1 MKKENKK
8 ELKYKNRKTLDLP
21 IIEKYIKL
29 TFNKKY
35 YINEYKY
42 GSIIINNII
51 YNEKSNIVAKFKD
64 YLISDDIS
72 EFLKRYYTL
81 IESSIR
87 LPKFY
92 EYYETYSRIYPNYT
106 ALPESKYIYKN
117 IHKKQKMIDLQQ
129 QMEES
134 EERKKEVLKYK
145 KHKRNN
151 EKDNL
156 VFSTD
161 IYNSIVNES
170 EDLYSLLFGI
180 HKNNDNNEKTQEDF
194 NKIINEINKFESDNM
209 NNFFYENEKNNKNN
223 NLNNNKN
230 LAGKL
235 FSACTKNMIKTSNN
249 KSNNNNLSKYNQKN
263 LFKELQFINS
273 NSHKKAMSTSSG
285 NSTIKKKNKNS
296 NNSLNNIF
304 PYSHKRITSKG
315 EIKDLINKIKI
326 HINLNNENNSL
337 GKICET
343 ERIEIKN
350 NKIILQNKTNNRR
363 NRNRNKNY
371 LLNTKGNFISHT
383 NNNSI
388 IKTKINNKQK
398 LNKNKYKGIL
408 SPKINKLKEIEKN
421 DNIIN
426 TNDFNIIR
434 GYNNSRSA
442 SIKEKLKKISRITK
456 SFITTTNNNFS
467 SIQNTNN
474 NIKYN
479 NYNTI
484 NHKTFFNDDKN
495 KSKKNSHSNSKIP
508 SNNKKIIKGIQIKN
522 FNKIFSLNDNLIPKY
537 DSTSRVKI
545 NNNKNINDIQKNIF
559 KPKTTR
565 ININKKL

>member
-1 MKKENKK
+1 MKHEIRKK
-8 ELKYKNRKTLDLP
+8 CKNPKMINLSTIEQYIFSCFHQKYFVDQYT
-21 IIEKYIKL
+21 
-29 TFNKKY
+29 
-35 YINEYKY
+35 Y
-42 GSIIINNII
+42 GSIVINNII
-51 YNEKSNIVAKFKD
+51 YNEKTNIVATFKD

-106 ALPESKYIYKN
+106 ILPEAKYIYKN
-117 IHKKQKMIDLQQ
+117 IHKKQKMIDKQQ
-129 QMEES
+129 KNES
-134 EERKKEVLKYK
+134 EEKKKVNK
-145 KHKRNN
+145 KHKRNY
-151 EKDNL
+151 EKDDL

-209 NNFFYENEKNNKNN
+209 NNLFYENEKNNKNN

-273 NSHKKAMSTSSG
+273 NSHRKAMSTSTG

-350 NKIILQNKTNNRR
+350 NKIILQNKKNNKR
-363 NRNRNKNY
+363 NRNNNY
-371 LLNTKGNFISHT
+371 FLNSKGNFISHT

-388 IKTKINNKQK
+388 IKAKINNKQK
-398 LNKNKYKGIL
+398 LNKNKYKAIL

-456 SFITTTNNNFS
+456 SFITTTNNNCS

-545 NNNKNINDIQKNIF
+545 NNNKNINNVQKNIF

>member
-1 MKKENKK
+1 MKKENKN
-8 ELKYKNRKTLDLP
+8 ELKYKNRKTLDIP

-35 YINEYKY
+35 YINENKY

-180 HKNNDNNEKTQEDF
+180 HKNNDNNEKTQEDL

-209 NNFFYENEKNNKNN
+209 NNLFYENEKNNKNN

-273 NSHKKAMSTSSG
+273 NSHRKAMSTSTG

-350 NKIILQNKTNNRR
+350 NKIILQNKTNNKRNRR
-363 NRNRNKNY
+363 NNNY

-388 IKTKINNKQK
+388 IKTKINNTQK

-456 SFITTTNNNFS
+456 SFITPPNNNFS

-484 NHKTFFNDDKN
+484 NHKTLFNDDKN

-545 NNNKNINDIQKNIF
+545 NNNKNINNIQKNIF

>member
-8 ELKYKNRKTLDLP
+8 ELKHINRKTLDLP

-209 NNFFYENEKNNKNN
+209 NNLFYENEKNNKNN

-273 NSHKKAMSTSSG
+273 NSHRKAMSTSTG

-350 NKIILQNKTNNRR
+350 NKIILQNKKNNKR
-363 NRNRNKNY
+363 NRNNNY
-371 LLNTKGNFISHT
+371 FLNSKGNFISHT

-388 IKTKINNKQK
+388 IKAKINNKQK

-456 SFITTTNNNFS
+456 SFITTTNNNCS

-545 NNNKNINDIQKNIF
+545 NNNKNINNVQKNIF

>member
-249 KSNNNNLSKYNQKN
+249 KSNNNNLSKYIQKN

-522 FNKIFSLNDNLIPKY
+522 FNKIFSLNENLIPKY

>member
-363 NRNRNKNY
+363 NRNKNY

-408 SPKINKLKEIEKN
+408 SPKINKLKKIKKN

-484 NHKTFFNDDKN
+484 NHKTLFNDDKN

-522 FNKIFSLNDNLIPKY
+522 FNKIFSLNENLIPKY

-545 NNNKNINDIQKNIF
+545 KKNKNINDIQKNIF

>member
-1 MKKENKK
+1 MKKENKN
-8 ELKYKNRKTLDLP
+8 ELKYKNRKTLDIP

-35 YINEYKY
+35 YINENKY

-180 HKNNDNNEKTQEDF
+180 HKNNDNNEKTQEDL

-209 NNFFYENEKNNKNN
+209 NNLFYENEKNNKNN

-273 NSHKKAMSTSSG
+273 NSHRKAMSTSSG

-350 NKIILQNKTNNRR
+350 NKIILQNKTNNKRNRR
-363 NRNRNKNY
+363 NNNY

-388 IKTKINNKQK
+388 IKTKINNTQK

-484 NHKTFFNDDKN
+484 NHKTLFNDDKN

-545 NNNKNINDIQKNIF
+545 NNNKNINNIQKNIF

>member
-363 NRNRNKNY
+363 NRNKNY

-484 NHKTFFNDDKN
+484 NHKTLFNDDKN

-545 NNNKNINDIQKNIF
+545 NNNKNINNIQKNIF

>member
-8 ELKYKNRKTLDLP
+8 ELKHINRKTLDLP

-209 NNFFYENEKNNKNN
+209 NNLFYENEKNNKNN

-273 NSHKKAMSTSSG
+273 NSHRKAMSTSTG

-350 NKIILQNKTNNRR
+350 NKIILQNKKNNKR
-363 NRNRNKNY
+363 NRNNNY
-371 LLNTKGNFISHT
+371 FLNSKGNFISHT

-388 IKTKINNKQK
+388 IKAKINNKQK

-545 NNNKNINDIQKNIF
+545 NNNKNINNVQKNIF

>member
-8 ELKYKNRKTLDLP
+8 ELKHINRKTLDLP

-209 NNFFYENEKNNKNN
+209 NNLFYENEKNNKNN

-273 NSHKKAMSTSSG
+273 NSHRKAMSTSSG

-350 NKIILQNKTNNRR
+350 NKIILQNKKNNKR
-363 NRNRNKNY
+363 NRNNNY
-371 LLNTKGNFISHT
+371 FLNSKGNFISHT

-388 IKTKINNKQK
+388 IKAKINNKQK

-434 GYNNSRSA
+434 GYNNSHSA

-545 NNNKNINDIQKNIF
+545 NNNKNINNVQKNIF

>member
-363 NRNRNKNY
+363 NRNKNY

-484 NHKTFFNDDKN
+484 NHKTLFNDDKN

-522 FNKIFSLNDNLIPKY
+522 FNKIFSLNENLIPKY

-545 NNNKNINDIQKNIF
+545 KKNKNINDIQKNIF

>member
-363 NRNRNKNY
+363 NRNKNY

-484 NHKTFFNDDKN
+484 NHKILFNDDKN

-545 NNNKNINDIQKNIF
+545 NNNKNINNVQKNIF

>member
-273 NSHKKAMSTSSG
+273 NSHRKAMSTSTG

-350 NKIILQNKTNNRR
+350 NKIILQNKKNNKR
-363 NRNRNKNY
+363 NRNNNY
-371 LLNTKGNFISHT
+371 FLNSKGNFISHT

-388 IKTKINNKQK
+388 IKAKINNKQK
-398 LNKNKYKGIL
+398 LNKNKYKAIL

-456 SFITTTNNNFS
+456 SFITTTNNNCS

-545 NNNKNINDIQKNIF
+545 NNNKNINNVQKNIF

>member
-8 ELKYKNRKTLDLP
+8 ELKHINRKTLDLP

-209 NNFFYENEKNNKNN
+209 NNLFYENEKNNKNN

-273 NSHKKAMSTSSG
+273 NSHRKAMSTSSG

-350 NKIILQNKTNNRR
+350 NKIILQNKKNNKR
-363 NRNRNKNY
+363 NRNNNY
-371 LLNTKGNFISHT
+371 FLNSKGNFISHT

-388 IKTKINNKQK
+388 IKAKINNKQK

-545 NNNKNINDIQKNIF
+545 NNNKNINNVQKNIF

>member
-8 ELKYKNRKTLDLP
+8 ELKHINRKTLDLP

-156 VFSTD
+156 VFITD

-209 NNFFYENEKNNKNN
+209 NNLFYENEKNNKNN

-273 NSHKKAMSTSSG
+273 NSHRKAMSTSSG
-285 NSTIKKKNKNS
+285 NSTIKKKNKN
-296 NNSLNNIF
+296 
-304 PYSHKRITSKG
+304 
-315 EIKDLINKIKI
+315 
-326 HINLNNENNSL
+326 
-337 GKICET
+337 
-343 ERIEIKN
+343 
-350 NKIILQNKTNNRR
+350 
-363 NRNRNKNY
+363 
-371 LLNTKGNFISHT
+371 
-383 NNNSI
+383 
-388 IKTKINNKQK
+388 
-398 LNKNKYKGIL
+398 
-408 SPKINKLKEIEKN
+408 
-421 DNIIN
+421 
-426 TNDFNIIR
+426 
-434 GYNNSRSA
+434 
-442 SIKEKLKKISRITK
+442 
-456 SFITTTNNNFS
+456 
-467 SIQNTNN
+467 
-474 NIKYN
+474 
-479 NYNTI
+479 
-484 NHKTFFNDDKN
+484 
-495 KSKKNSHSNSKIP
+495 
-508 SNNKKIIKGIQIKN
+508 
-522 FNKIFSLNDNLIPKY
+522 
-537 DSTSRVKI
+537 
-545 NNNKNINDIQKNIF
+545 
-559 KPKTTR
+559 
-565 ININKKL
+565 

>member
-1 MKKENKK
+1 MKKENKN

-35 YINEYKY
+35 YTNEYKY

-363 NRNRNKNY
+363 NRNKNY

-388 IKTKINNKQK
+388 IKTKINNTQK

-484 NHKTFFNDDKN
+484 NHKTLFNDDKN

-545 NNNKNINDIQKNIF
+545 NNNKNINNVQKNIF

>member
-8 ELKYKNRKTLDLP
+8 ELKHINRKTLDLP

-209 NNFFYENEKNNKNN
+209 NNLFYENEKNNKNN

-273 NSHKKAMSTSSG
+273 NSHRKAMSTSTG

-350 NKIILQNKTNNRR
+350 NKIILQNKKNNKR
-363 NRNRNKNY
+363 NRNNNY
-371 LLNTKGNFISHT
+371 FLNSKGNFISHT

-388 IKTKINNKQK
+388 IKAKINNKQK

-545 NNNKNINDIQKNIF
+545 NNNKNINNIQKNIF